1 MGVVPL
7 DPAAHDPTV
16 GDLQSVVA
24 VLEMFDWIG
33 TQNHVQGNCL
43 PMRRPISMSQKTR
56 PGTATATKVA
66 SNIRQQIREELNL
79 TASACVAPNKFLA
92 KMPPI
97 GAIRMVCS

>member
-1 MGVVPL
+1 MVSPIRVRYISRYHVRSSPSFSSHTPFATEVMGRCEQRGLFP
-7 DPAAHDPTV
+7 
-16 GDLQSVVA
+16 S
-24 VLEMFDWIG
+24 
-33 TQNHVQGNCL
+33 
-43 PMRRPISMSQKTR
+43 R
-56 PGTATATKVA
+56 PGTATKVA